1 MLDNQFY
8 TIRKAFSYKPQF
20 STGVISVARP
30 SEHRIYFLPREVVCA
45 AFRRRG
51 QEGGNARTLLFMTGE
66 KVVATN
72 REAYHNYHILETF
85 ECGLALT
92 GTEVKSIREGR
103 CNLKD
108 SYGLIRQ
115 GEAWLLNA
123 HISPY
128 SHGNRENHDPTRT
141 RKLLLHKSEIDK
153 LAGKAQEKGLTLV
166 PTRMYFKNG
175 RIKIELAIAKGK
187 KLYDKRET
195 ERRREA
201 DREARVAMKERSKGF

>member
-1 MLDNQFY
+1 MAN
-8 TIRKAFSYKPQF
+8 
-20 STGVISVARP
+20 
-30 SEHRIYFLPREVVCA
+30 
-45 AFRRRG
+45 
-51 QEGGNARTLLFMTGE
+51 E
-66 KVVATN
+66 KIVATN
-72 REAYHNYHILETF
+72 REAYFNYHIVETY
-85 ECGLALT
+85 ECGIALT

-108 SYGLIRQ
+108 SYSIIRE

-128 SHGNRENHDPTRT
+128 SHGHRDNHEPTRT
-141 RKLLLHKSEIDK
+141 RKLLLHKAEIER

-166 PTRMYFKNG
+166 PTKMYFKNG
-175 RIKIELAIAKGK
+175 RLKLELGVAKGK

-201 DREARVAMKERSKGF
+201 DREARAAVKERSR